1 MAKTEKAEKAK
12 KKLSANGKKVL
23 VLCCMVALLV
33 VTGVLN
39 YVLNTRLP
47 QDDQNVI
54 NNGGDNAV
62 ETFFSSYRSN
72 RETARAEEFNYL
84 DAILNSES
92 VSEEVK
98 ASAQEKQ
105 VELLSFIESELVLES
120 LIKAK
125 GYDDAV
131 VTMSTN
137 NLNVI
142 INKAELTSEEVSKI
156 LGVIMEETDYTA
168 SQVYI
173 VPYTA

>member
-1 MAKTEKAEKAK
+1 MAKQEKSEKA

-39 YVLNTRLP
+39 YVLNTRLN
-47 QDDQNVI
+47 DEGNDVI
-54 NNGGDNAV
+54 NNGGEDAV
-62 ETFFSSYRSN
+62 ATFFSSYRSN
-72 RETARAEEFNYL
+72 RETARAEEFSYL
-84 DAILNSES
+84 DAIIASES
-92 VSEEVK
+92 TSAEVK
-98 ASAQEKQ
+98 ATAEEKQ
-105 VELLSFIESELVLES
+105 VELLSFIENELVLES

-142 INKAELTSEEVSKI
+142 VNKAELTSEEVSKI
-156 LGVIMEETDYTA
+156 LGIILEETDYTA
-168 SQVYI
+168 SQVYV

>member
-1 MAKTEKAEKAK
+1 MAKQEKSEKA

-39 YVLNTRLP
+39 YVLNTRIR
-47 QDDQNVI
+47 DEGNDVI
-54 NNGGDNAV
+54 NNGGEDAV
-62 ETFFSSYRSN
+62 ATFFSSYRSN
-72 RETARAEEFNYL
+72 RETARAEEFSYL
-84 DAILNSES
+84 DAIIASES
-92 VSEEVK
+92 TSAEVK
-98 ASAQEKQ
+98 ATAEEKQ
-105 VELLSFIESELVLES
+105 VELLSFIENELVLES

-142 INKAELTSEEVSKI
+142 VNKAELTSEEVSKI
-156 LGVIMEETDYTA
+156 LGIILEETDYTA
-168 SQVYI
+168 SQVYV

>member
-1 MAKTEKAEKAK
+1 MAKQEKSEKA

-39 YVLNTRLP
+39 YVLNTRLN
-47 QDDQNVI
+47 DEGNDVI
-54 NNGGDNAV
+54 NNGGEDAV
-62 ETFFSSYRSN
+62 ATFFSSYRSN
-72 RETARAEEFNYL
+72 RETARAEEFSYL
-84 DAILNSES
+84 DAIIASES
-92 VSEEVK
+92 TSAEVK
-98 ASAQEKQ
+98 ATAEEKQ
-105 VELLSFIESELVLES
+105 VELLSFIENELVLES

-131 VTMSTN
+131 VTTSTN

-142 INKAELTSEEVSKI
+142 VNKAELTSEEVSKI
-156 LGVIMEETDYTA
+156 LGIILEETDYTA
-168 SQVYI
+168 SQVYV

>member
-1 MAKTEKAEKAK
+1 MAKQEKSEKA

-39 YVLNTRLP
+39 YVLNTRLN
-47 QDDQNVI
+47 DEGNDVI
-54 NNGGDNAV
+54 NNGGEDAV
-62 ETFFSSYRSN
+62 ATFFSSYRSN
-72 RETARAEEFNYL
+72 RETARAEEFSYL
-84 DAILNSES
+84 DAIIASES
-92 VSEEVK
+92 ISAEVK
-98 ASAQEKQ
+98 ATAEEKQ
-105 VELLSFIESELVLES
+105 VELLSFIENELVLES

-142 INKAELTSEEVSKI
+142 VNKAELTSEEVSKI
-156 LGVIMEETDYTA
+156 LGIILEETDYTA
-168 SQVYI
+168 SQVYV

>member
-1 MAKTEKAEKAK
+1 MAKQEKSEKA

-39 YVLNTRLP
+39 YVLNTRLN
-47 QDDQNVI
+47 DEGNDVI
-54 NNGGDNAV
+54 NNGGEDAV
-62 ETFFSSYRSN
+62 ATFFSSYRSN
-72 RETARAEEFNYL
+72 RETARAEEFSYL
-84 DAILNSES
+84 DAIIASES
-92 VSEEVK
+92 TSEEVK
-98 ASAQEKQ
+98 ATAEEKQ
-105 VELLSFIESELVLES
+105 VELLSFIENELVLES

-142 INKAELTSEEVSKI
+142 VNKAELTSEEVSKI
-156 LGVIMEETDYTA
+156 LGIILEETDYTA
-168 SQVYI
+168 SQVYV

>member
-1 MAKTEKAEKAK
+1 MAKQEKSEKA

-39 YVLNTRLP
+39 YVLNTRIR
-47 QDDQNVI
+47 DEGNDVI
-54 NNGGDNAV
+54 NNGGEDAV
-62 ETFFSSYRSN
+62 ATFFSSYRSN
-72 RETARAEEFNYL
+72 RETARAEEFSYL
-84 DAILNSES
+84 DAIIASES
-92 VSEEVK
+92 TSAEVK
-98 ASAQEKQ
+98 ATAEEKQ
-105 VELLSFIESELVLES
+105 VELLSFIENELVLES

-142 INKAELTSEEVSKI
+142 VNKAELTSEEVSKI
-156 LGVIMEETDYTA
+156 LGIILEETDYTA
-168 SQVYI
+168 SQVDV

>member
-39 YVLNTRLP
+39 YVLNARLP
-47 QDDQNVI
+47 QDDQDVI
-54 NNGGDNAV
+54 NNGENAV

-84 DAILNSES
+84 DAIINSES

-105 VELLSFIESELVLES
+105 VELLSFIENELVLES

-156 LGVIMEETDYTA
+156 LGVIMEETEYTA

-173 VPYTA
+173 VPYSA

>member
-54 NNGGDNAV
+54 NNGDNAI

-156 LGVIMEETDYTA
+156 LGVIMEETEYTA

>member
-39 YVLNTRLP
+39 YVLNARLP
-47 QDDQNVI
+47 KDDQDVI
-54 NNGGDNAV
+54 NNGENTV
-62 ETFFSSYRSN
+62 ETFFNSYRSN

-105 VELLSFIESELVLES
+105 VELLSFIENELVLES

-156 LGVIMEETDYTA
+156 LGVIMEETEYTA

-173 VPYTA
+173 VPYSA

>member
-1 MAKTEKAEKAK
+1 MAKQEKSEKA

-39 YVLNTRLP
+39 YVLNTRIS
-47 QDDQNVI
+47 DEGNDVI
-54 NNGGDNAV
+54 NNGGEDAV
-62 ETFFSSYRSN
+62 ATFFSSYRSN
-72 RETARAEEFNYL
+72 RETARAEEFSYL
-84 DAILNSES
+84 DAIIASES
-92 VSEEVK
+92 TSAEVK
-98 ASAQEKQ
+98 ATAEEKQ
-105 VELLSFIESELVLES
+105 VELLSFIENELVLES

-142 INKAELTSEEVSKI
+142 VNKAELTSEEVSKI
-156 LGVIMEETDYTA
+156 LGIILEETDYTA
-168 SQVYI
+168 SQVYV

>member
-1 MAKTEKAEKAK
+1 MAKQEKSEKA

-39 YVLNTRLP
+39 YVLNTRLN
-47 QDDQNVI
+47 DEGNDVI
-54 NNGGDNAV
+54 NNGGEDAV
-62 ETFFSSYRSN
+62 ATFFSSYRSN
-72 RETARAEEFNYL
+72 RETARAEEFSYL
-84 DAILNSES
+84 DAIIASES
-92 VSEEVK
+92 TSAEVK
-98 ASAQEKQ
+98 ATAEEKQ
-105 VELLSFIESELVLES
+105 VELLSFIENELVLES

-142 INKAELTSEEVSKI
+142 VNKAELTSEEVSII
-156 LGVIMEETDYTA
+156 LCIILEETDYTA
-168 SQVYI
+168 SQVYV

>member
-12 KKLSANGKKVL
+12 KLSANAKKVL

-39 YVLNTRLP
+39 YVLNTRIR
-47 QDDQNVI
+47 DEGNDVI
-54 NNGGDNAV
+54 NNGSEDAV
-62 ETFFSSYRSN
+62 ATFFSSYRSN
-72 RETARAEEFNYL
+72 RETARAEEFSYL
-84 DAILNSES
+84 DAIIASES
-92 VSEEVK
+92 TSAEVK
-98 ASAQEKQ
+98 ATAEEKQ
-105 VELLSFIESELVLES
+105 VELLSFIENELVLES

-142 INKAELTSEEVSKI
+142 VNKAELTSEEVSKI
-156 LGVIMEETDYTA
+156 LGIILEETDYTA
-168 SQVYI
+168 SQVYV

>member
-1 MAKTEKAEKAK
+1 MAKQEKAEKA

-39 YVLNTRLP
+39 YVLNAR
-47 QDDQNVI
+47 I
-54 NNGGDNAV
+54 NDEGNDVLNENNDAV
-62 ETFFSSYRSN
+62 ATFFSSYRSN
-72 RETARAEEFNYL
+72 RETARAEEFSYL
-84 DAILNSES
+84 DAIIASES
-92 VSEEVK
+92 TSAEVK
-98 ASAQEKQ
+98 ATAEEKQ
-105 VELLSFIESELVLES
+105 VELLSFIENELVLES

-142 INKAELTSEEVSKI
+142 VNKAELTSDEVSKI
-156 LGVIMEETDYTA
+156 LGVILEETDYTA
-168 SQVYI
+168 SQVYV
-173 VPYTA
+173 VPYTV

>member
-1 MAKTEKAEKAK
+1 MAKQEKSEKA

-39 YVLNTRLP
+39 YVLNTRLN
-47 QDDQNVI
+47 DEGNDVI
-54 NNGGDNAV
+54 NNGGEDAV
-62 ETFFSSYRSN
+62 ATFFSSYRSN
-72 RETARAEEFNYL
+72 RETARAEEFSYL
-84 DAILNSES
+84 DAIIASES
-92 VSEEVK
+92 TSAEVK
-98 ASAQEKQ
+98 ATAEEKQ
-105 VELLSFIESELVLES
+105 VELLSFIENELVLES

-142 INKAELTSEEVSKI
+142 VNKAELTNEEVSKI
-156 LGVIMEETDYTA
+156 LGIILEETDYTA
-168 SQVYI
+168 SQVYV

>member
-1 MAKTEKAEKAK
+1 MVKTEKAEKAK
-12 KKLSANGKKVL
+12 KLSANAKKVL

-39 YVLNTRLP
+39 YVLNTRLNNE
-47 QDDQNVI
+47 DQNVI
-54 NNGGDNAV
+54 NNNEEDAV
-62 ETFFSSYRSN
+62 ATFFSSYRSN

-84 DAILNSES
+84 DAIIASES
-92 VSEEVK
+92 TSAEVK
-98 ASAQEKQ
+98 ATAEEKQ
-105 VELLSFIESELVLES
+105 VELLSFIENELVLES

-142 INKAELTSEEVSKI
+142 VNKAELTSEEVSKI
-156 LGVIMEETDYTA
+156 LGIILEETDYTA
-168 SQVYI
+168 SEVYI
-173 VPYTA
+173 VPYTV

>member
-54 NNGGDNAV
+54 NNGDNAV

-156 LGVIMEETDYTA
+156 LGVIMEETEYTA

>member
-1 MAKTEKAEKAK
+1 MAKQEKSEKA

-39 YVLNTRLP
+39 YVLNTRLN
-47 QDDQNVI
+47 DEGSDVI
-54 NNGGDNAV
+54 NNGGEDAV
-62 ETFFSSYRSN
+62 ATFFSSYRSN
-72 RETARAEEFNYL
+72 RETARAEEFSYL
-84 DAILNSES
+84 DAIIASES
-92 VSEEVK
+92 TSAEVK
-98 ASAQEKQ
+98 ATAEEKQ
-105 VELLSFIESELVLES
+105 VELLSFIENELVLES

-137 NLNVI
+137 NLHVI
-142 INKAELTSEEVSKI
+142 VNKAELTSEEVSKI
-156 LGVIMEETDYTA
+156 LGIILEETDYTA
-168 SQVYI
+168 SQVYV

>member
-1 MAKTEKAEKAK
+1 MAKQEKPEKA

-39 YVLNTRLP
+39 YVLNTRIR
-47 QDDQNVI
+47 DEGNDVI
-54 NNGGDNAV
+54 NNGGEDAV
-62 ETFFSSYRSN
+62 ATFFSSYRSN
-72 RETARAEEFNYL
+72 RETARAEEFSYL
-84 DAILNSES
+84 DAIIASES
-92 VSEEVK
+92 TSAEVK
-98 ASAQEKQ
+98 ATAEEKQ
-105 VELLSFIESELVLES
+105 VELLSFIENELVLES

-142 INKAELTSEEVSKI
+142 VNKAELTSEEVSKI
-156 LGVIMEETDYTA
+156 LGIILEETDYTA
-168 SQVYI
+168 SQVYV

>member
-1 MAKTEKAEKAK
+1 MAKQEKSEKS

-39 YVLNTRLP
+39 YVLNTRLN
-47 QDDQNVI
+47 DEGNDVI
-54 NNGGDNAV
+54 NNGGEDAV
-62 ETFFSSYRSN
+62 ATFFSSYRSN
-72 RETARAEEFNYL
+72 RETARAEEFSYL
-84 DAILNSES
+84 DAIIASES
-92 VSEEVK
+92 TSAEVK
-98 ASAQEKQ
+98 ATAEEKQ
-105 VELLSFIESELVLES
+105 VELLSFIENELVLES

-142 INKAELTSEEVSKI
+142 VNKAELTSEEVSKI
-156 LGVIMEETDYTA
+156 LGIILEETDYTA
-168 SQVYI
+168 SQVYV

>member
-1 MAKTEKAEKAK
+1 MAKQENSEKA

-39 YVLNTRLP
+39 YVLNTRLN
-47 QDDQNVI
+47 DEGNDVI
-54 NNGGDNAV
+54 NNGGEDAV
-62 ETFFSSYRSN
+62 ATFFSSYRSN
-72 RETARAEEFNYL
+72 RETARAEEFSYL
-84 DAILNSES
+84 DAIIASES
-92 VSEEVK
+92 TSAEVK
-98 ASAQEKQ
+98 ATAEEKQ
-105 VELLSFIESELVLES
+105 VELLSFIENELVLES

-142 INKAELTSEEVSKI
+142 VNKAELTSEEVSKI
-156 LGVIMEETDYTA
+156 LGIILEETDYTA
-168 SQVYI
+168 SQVYV

>member
-54 NNGGDNAV
+54 NNGDNAV